1 MAPRGFGVPALF
13 DVIALLLVLTS
24 CFAWLNRVLTRLPN
38 TIGLLL
44 MGLLASL
51 ALMAIEFAF
60 PSSKIFEQM
69 IELVRDIDFSRTFLN
84 WMLGVLLFAGALQI
98 DVSSLRERKWIV
110 ATLATT
116 GVFISTVV
124 VAVAFWV
131 VSIAI
136 GVPVPFIWALV
147 FGALISPT
155 DPIAVLS
162 TLKEVQLP
170 GYLNVDMSG
179 ESLFN
184 DGVGVVLFTLLVA
197 VATGGKDGSFGLA
210 NFFQLFLVE
219 AVGGG
224 VLGFVT
230 GYIAY
235 RAMRFIDDYSLKVMI
250 SLALATATYAL
261 AARLH
266 VSGPI
271 AVVVAG
277 VLIGNQ
283 GATRAMRVTTRQY
296 FFGFWTLVDEIL
308 NSVLFLLIGLEVL
321 VLTFDTSL
329 IPLAIAAVPIVLVAR
344 FLAVGLP
351 VLGLGLRY
359 RFERWTIPILT
370 WAGIRGGI
378 SIALVLSLGDTEFKP
393 ALSAAT
399 YAVAIFTM
407 VVQGL
412 TLGWLVRTL
421 SNRPPGGG
429 ANA

>member
-1 MAPRGFGVPALF
+1 
-13 DVIALLLVLTS
+13 
-24 CFAWLNRVLTRLPN
+24 
-38 TIGLLL
+38 

-321 VLTFDTSL
+321 VLTFDVSL
-329 IPLAIAAVPIVLVAR
+329 IPLAIAAVPIVLVLA
-344 FLAVGLP
+344 FLQSAC
-351 VLGLGLRY
+351 RY
-359 RFERWTIPILT
+359 
-370 WAGIRGGI
+370 
-378 SIALVLSLGDTEFKP
+378 
-393 ALSAAT
+393 
-399 YAVAIFTM
+399 
-407 VVQGL
+407 
-412 TLGWLVRTL
+412 
-421 SNRPPGGG
+421 
-429 ANA
+429 